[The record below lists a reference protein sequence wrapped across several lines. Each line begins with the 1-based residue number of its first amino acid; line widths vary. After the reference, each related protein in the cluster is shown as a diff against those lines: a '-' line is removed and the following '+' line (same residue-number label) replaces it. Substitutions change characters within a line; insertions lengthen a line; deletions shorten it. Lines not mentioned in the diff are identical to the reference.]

1 MNLTTIIHKNN
12 YKHTFKKSK
21 TYREFYNKFSFAKQ
35 VHSLKF
41 DDLHLKQKYSKI
53 IA

>member
-1 MNLTTIIHKNN
+1 MNLITIIHKNN
-12 YKHTFKKSK
+12 YKHTFKK
-21 TYREFYNKFSFAKQ
+21 AKHIENSIMNSHLQ
-35 VHSLKF
+35 KKVHSLRF